1 MSGKSSAAVGDDDD
15 RDQGQGY
22 QHDQPEGASSE
33 RRGRASARGRGP
45 GHHSY
50 DGLYKCPSCGI
61 SYKQKCSLV
70 RHMISCNDNPC
81 NKPPPSLSPS
91 PSRVRRAAKRVPI
104 ASPVLTPHSA
114 GAKLSKAVEGCGD
127 ASLNK
132 TVIEEDDEL
141 NDIIGSKQIDLDL
154 SNYTFFS
161 LFSGFF

>member
-1 MSGKSSAAVGDDDD
+1 MSDKGAVSDEDD
-15 RDQGQGY
+15 RDQGHRN
-22 QHDQPEGASSE
+22 QHDQSE
-33 RRGRASARGRGP
+33 SARQGRASVRGRGP

-50 DGLYKCPSCGI
+50 DGLFKCPSCGI
-61 SYKQKCSLV
+61 SYKQKRSLV
-70 RHMISCNDNPC
+70 RHIVTCTSNPF

-91 PSRVRRAAKRVPI
+91 PNRVRRAPKRVPI

-132 TVIEEDDEL
+132 TVIEEDDEFK
-141 NDIIGSKQIDLDL
+141 NIIGSKQIVLDL
-154 SNYTFFS
+154 TNQTFLF